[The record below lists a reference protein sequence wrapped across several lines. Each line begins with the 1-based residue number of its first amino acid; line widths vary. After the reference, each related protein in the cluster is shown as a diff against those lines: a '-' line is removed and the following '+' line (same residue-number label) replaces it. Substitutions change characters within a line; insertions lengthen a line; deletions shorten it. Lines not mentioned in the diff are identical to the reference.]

1 MAHGAEMPDTASG
14 LEYGA
19 GFVIAT
25 ACLHAF
31 GVGFGLALGLLTERR
46 GQLVTQFAGAGMAGA
61 GIAILSCAI

>member
-46 GQLVTQFAGAGMAGA
+46 GQLVTGAGMAAA
-61 GIAILSCAI
+61 GIAILSGAI